1 MNFIKF
7 LLITI
12 SSVSAISLNGKYCAN
27 LFGNIVN
34 TSFSDNYVNASANVF
49 GEAASCNYIPYTLE
63 KNMSIT
69 LPNNQSSCLNKYLNN
84 FGACPCPPEL
94 IYQPKEHQIY
104 VPSAYVGLKEC

>member
-49 GEAASCNYIPYTLE
+49 GEE
-63 KNMSIT
+63 
-69 LPNNQSSCLNKYLNN
+69 
-84 FGACPCPPEL
+84 
-94 IYQPKEHQIY
+94 
-104 VPSAYVGLKEC
+104 